1 MKKKCVLVV
10 GGAGFIGSYVNKAL
24 HHANYTTIVLDNL
37 SKGDRRAVLYG
48 TFIEGDISDKSLLDQ
63 IFKSYSI
70 DAVMHFAGLTDV
82 GESMQQPIKYYQN
95 NVAYTLNLLES
106 MQNHGVNFFIFSSSA
121 AIFGNPQENLIKEN
135 HPTLPINPYGQ
146 TKLMVEIILKDLE
159 KSGNL
164 KFCCLRYFN
173 AAGGDPNGE
182 IKNYRK
188 KENNL
193 IPIALRSLLEPKK
206 QIIINGTD
214 YPTFDGTCIRDYIH
228 IHDLATAHILSME
241 RLFNGEKSNFYNLGN
256 GNGFSIREVLASI
269 ERVTGKKLD
278 AIEGPRRAGDPPI
291 LVACSEKAKKEL
303 NWVPKYPDL
312 DQMVAHAWDAL
323 KVPEL

>member
-1 MKKKCVLVV
+1 MKKKCVLIV

-37 SKGDRRAVLYG
+37 TKGDRRAVQYG
-48 TFIEGDISDKSLLDQ
+48 TFIEGDISNKSLLDQ

-95 NVAYTLNLLES
+95 NVAYTLNLLDA

-135 HPTLPINPYGQ
+135 HPTIPINPYGQ
-146 TKLMVEIILKDLE
+146 SKLMVETILKDLE
-159 KSGNL
+159 RSGNL
-164 KFCCLRYFN
+164 KFCSLRYFN
-173 AAGGDPNGE
+173 AVGGDPDGE

-228 IHDLATAHILSME
+228 IHDLATAHIFSME

-303 NWVPKYPDL
+303 NWIPKYPDL
-312 DQMVAHAWDAL
+312 DQMIAHAWHAL
-323 KVPEL
+323 